1 MAAHMLDHFVFT
13 ARRLSE
19 RTKSIVFGLV
29 VFAIVTNFWWFRG
42 VAWGINGP
50 INDHWGLEW
59 RKVGYEHYFCFR
71 VGLMIFSR
79 GIFMIEISHHPLG
92 IARKTT
98 SKHEKK
104 LFYLASWTVACS
116 CLLSRYS

>member
-29 VFAIVTNFWWFRG
+29 VFAIVANFWWFRG
-42 VAWGINGP
+42 VAWGISGP

-59 RKVGYEHYFCFR
+59 RKVSYRHYF
-71 VGLMIFSR
+71 LFSGR
-79 GIFMIEISHHPLG
+79 RTDDFPI
-92 IARKTT
+92 RQ
-98 SKHEKK
+98 
-104 LFYLASWTVACS
+104 SWNI
-116 CLLSRYS
+116 YD